1 MLFTCGFY
9 RIRWSVSLKSS
20 RNDYN
25 SNAWFNL
32 IQCLYF
38 RCVESK
44 TDHLLILK
52 VHRRMKY
59 DINRRQRLKQTRHT
73 SEVGLRQQCETLYFA
88 TLTDRTNERNQNC
101 RLSILYLVCTIG
113 HATLLKIK
121 SETSVL
127 GVWYVVKIGN
137 PHVAINS
144 IYSRSIFCR

>member
-88 TLTDRTNERNQNC
+88 TLTDRTIGQTNATQNC
-101 RLSILYLVCTIG
+101 KLSILYLVFTIG
-113 HATLLKIK
+113 H
-121 SETSVL
+121 
-127 GVWYVVKIGN
+127 GN
-137 PHVAINS
+137 TFKHQIRDWCTRCLIWSQNR
-144 IYSRSIFCR
+144 YSPCCDKFDLYK